1 MHVRQYGCDNRS
13 TRGELTRGS
22 GHGIAERVG
31 RDAVEVRTHFFFVEK
46 RKTIDR
52 SFAFDAPVA
61 EVEVRSTIDRI
72 SFVFRTSIVL
82 RISSPAAFRRGGAQ
96 LSDLGPFEA
105 PFCPEIGSTG

>member
-1 MHVRQYGCDNRS
+1 MYTDACVRQYGCDDRS

-22 GHGIAERVG
+22 SHGIVERVG
-31 RDAVEVRTHFFFVEK
+31 RDAVEVRTHVFFVEE

-72 SFVFRTSIVL
+72 SFVFRTSIVF
-82 RISSPAAFRRGGAQ
+82 RISSPAAFRPRGGRGA
-96 LSDLGPFEA
+96 E
-105 PFCPEIGSTG
+105 